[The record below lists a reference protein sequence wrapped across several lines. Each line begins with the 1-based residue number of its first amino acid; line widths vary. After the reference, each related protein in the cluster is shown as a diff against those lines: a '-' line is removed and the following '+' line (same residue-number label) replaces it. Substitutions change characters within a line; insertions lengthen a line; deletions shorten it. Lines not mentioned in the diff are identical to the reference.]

1 MKDAK
6 GHGSDPHGTKAAM
19 DTLYR
24 ALKPPSMIP
33 GYSKLPA
40 HQTGVSLIPTAANAD
55 AIVGKLRSGVM
66 PDLSNVTRAPGWVE
80 RFGKAALAG
89 RGPG

>member
-33 GYSKLPA
+33 GYEKLPA
-40 HQTGVSLIPTAANAD
+40 HQAGVASLPTDPD
-55 AIVGKLRSGVM
+55 ALVSRLRAGVK
-66 PDLSNVTRAPGWVE
+66 PDLSNVTRAPGWIE
-80 RFGKAALAG
+80 RFGLAARKG
-89 RGPG
+89 R